1 MAENYI
7 ARLKREKAEALA
19 LIAELHEQAS
29 AIESYLFSSKFAGFD
44 NDYVVVSN
52 DMIPK
57 IQRLRMA
64 AQISTEG

>member
-19 LIAELHEQAS
+19 LIAELHEQA
-29 AIESYLFSSKFAGFD
+29 AEIERYLSSSKFAGFE

-52 DMIPK
+52 DIYPK
-57 IQRLRMA
+57 IQRLRIA